1 MDASPPVETKNGQ
14 KQRRRSWLIYLALAL
29 ICVACWGIRQWPA
42 RDWWN
47 GLWYQASDRAAAIAE
62 SLDLTDTGR
71 RILAATRPA
80 VELRDDFN
88 THCDSH
94 RVEISLLGCYT
105 SGRIYVY
112 EITQPELVDSNKVT
126 MAHELLHAAWERM
139 SNRDHQNIAELL
151 EQVKIKNSAWFD
163 EELALY
169 SDSDKIEEAW
179 ARAGTKLADLSD
191 ELEAYYREY
200 FNNRQTIVSY
210 YEHYQAPFLALREKN
225 ENLYNKIIATRD
237 EVVLEKESY
246 LNKVASLD
254 RQIGDFNDCANT
266 MGCFKN
272 DEEFQLARSELI
284 AEQERLDRERIT
296 LNEKIDENNTRIEE
310 YSKNQLAIG
319 ELSDAMNSNVV
330 SEKIE

>member
-1 MDASPPVETKNGQ
+1 MNTSPPAEIKNGQ
-14 KQRRRSWLIYLALAL
+14 KQYRRSWLIYLALVL
-29 ICVACWGIRQWPA
+29 VCVACWGVRQWPV

-47 GLWYQASDRAAAIAE
+47 GLWYQAGDQVAVIVE

-71 RILAATRPA
+71 RILAATHPA

-112 EITQPELVDSNKVT
+112 EIIQSELVDSNKVT

-139 SNRDHQNIAELL
+139 NSRDHQNIVDLL
-151 EQVKIKNSAWFD
+151 EQVKTKNSAWFD

-179 ARAGTKLADLSD
+179 ARAGTKLADLPD
-191 ELEAYYREY
+191 ELEAYYGKY

-225 ENLYNKIIATRD
+225 EILYNEIIATRD

-246 LNKVASLD
+246 LAKVASLD
-254 RQIGDFNDCANT
+254 RQIGEFNDCANT
-266 MGCFKN
+266 VGCFKN

-284 AEQERLDRERIT
+284 TEQERLDRERIT
-296 LNEKIDENNTRIEE
+296 LNEKIDKNNARIEE
-310 YSKNQLAIG
+310 YTKNQLAIG